1 MKALILYAL
10 FVSIGAV
17 ASGTVGYFV
26 EREFSSAMSL
36 IVFLTLFFANFVVS
50 WLAVV
55 LVMDGSLRDVSG
67 EREQHA
73 IEATGRKAADAARAA
88 A

>member
-1 MKALILYAL
+1 MKALILYTL
-10 FVSIGAV
+10 FVTVGAV
-17 ASGTVGYFV
+17 GSATVGYFV

-36 IVFLTLFFANFVVS
+36 VVFLTLFFANFAIS

-55 LVMDGSLRDVSG
+55 LVMDGSLKDIKG

-73 IEATGRKAADAARAA
+73 IEAAGRKAAADARAA